1 MVHQEIYNTPERVLF
16 RVSLVWPSGWKE
28 SSVLSVPSDK
38 LADPSPWDQ
47 SASRFG
53 AGGSQRFPISPALA
67 RHDLKNMHRVFLY
80 SAVPAGC
87 DGGVLGKWQR
97 PFVREI
103 NYSINS
109 INADI

>member
-80 SAVPAGC
+80 SAVPAGSD
-87 DGGVLGKWQR
+87 DGGALGKWER

-103 NYSINS
+103 ITKSKSYN
-109 INADI
+109 